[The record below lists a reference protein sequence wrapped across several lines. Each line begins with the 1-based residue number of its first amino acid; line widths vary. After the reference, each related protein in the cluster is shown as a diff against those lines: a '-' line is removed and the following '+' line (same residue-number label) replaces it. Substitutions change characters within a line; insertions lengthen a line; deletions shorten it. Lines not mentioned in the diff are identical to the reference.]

1 MTRTELMRDYW
12 RYYKNLEDKLI
23 ATTAYIEIHRD
34 NFAAFSNEYA
44 LLLQAICSE
53 LDNFFKVYCGYN
65 LTDRKT
71 ITDYAN
77 SILSSYPDIV
87 RQIVS
92 IPSRDIELQPFDG
105 WNANTAAQ
113 SLKWWSAFDDI
124 KHNRAGNFSS
134 ANQENVLNIA
144 AALFL
149 LETKYC
155 GMVADKDDK
164 GRLTEPDIPD
174 ENSNFF
180 ELKGWNFRYIPLGP
194 AFAIVDGEVC
204 IWM

>member
-1 MTRTELMRDYW
+1 MNRKELMRDYW

-23 ATTAYIEIHRD
+23 ATTAYVEIHKD
-34 NFAAFSNEYA
+34 NFEAFSNEYA
-44 LLLQAICSE
+44 LLLQAIGSE
-53 LDNFFKVYCGYN
+53 LDNFFKVYCSFN
-65 LTDRKT
+65 LTDRKN

-87 RQIVS
+87 NQTVM
-92 IPSRDIELQPFDG
+92 IPEREIELQPFDG
-105 WNANTAAQ
+105 WHANSAAQ

-134 ANQENVLNIA
+134 ANQENVLNIL

-155 GMVADKDDK
+155 GMIATKDDS
-164 GRLTEPDIPD
+164 GQLTEPDIPD
-174 ENSNFF
+174 DTSKIF
-180 ELKGWNFRYIPLGP
+180 ELKGWEYRYIPLGS
-194 AFAIVDGEVC
+194 AFAIVDGCVC
-204 IWM
+204 M